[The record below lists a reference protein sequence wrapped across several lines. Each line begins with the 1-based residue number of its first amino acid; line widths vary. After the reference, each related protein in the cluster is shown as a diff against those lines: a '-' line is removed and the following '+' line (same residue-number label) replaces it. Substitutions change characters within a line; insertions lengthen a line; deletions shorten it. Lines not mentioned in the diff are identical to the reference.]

1 MCAATSN
8 AASKKA
14 AELRDSE
21 TWIFDLDNTLYP
33 ARCNLFAQIDVR
45 MGAFIAAQFDIDRSA
60 ARALQKTYFR
70 RYGTTLRGLMLEH
83 GLEPQEFLDYV
94 HDIDLSPI
102 AADSRLDAALARL
115 PGRKFVFTN
124 GSQGHAERVV
134 AKLGIAARF
143 DAIFDIVAS
152 DYLPKPSPEPY
163 QSLVA
168 RHGIAPEGAV
178 MVEDIA
184 RNLEPAAAMGMT
196 TVLVPG
202 HKEWQGERQ
211 AAYVHYLV
219 DDLADWL
226 YKLGQS

>member
-1 MCAATSN
+1 MKEAP
-8 AASKKA
+8 
-14 AELRDSE
+14 LRDSE

-33 ARCNLFAQIDVR
+33 AACNLFAQIDVR
-45 MGAFIAAQFDIDRSA
+45 MGAFISSRFQIDRDE
-60 ARALQKTYFR
+60 ARTLQKSYFR

-83 GLEPQEFLDYV
+83 HLDPAEFLDYV

-102 AADSRLDAALARL
+102 AADARLDAALARL
-115 PGRKFVFTN
+115 AGRKFVFTN
-124 GSQGHAERVV
+124 GSRRHAERVI

-143 DAIFDIVAS
+143 EDIFDIAAA
-152 DYLPKPSPEPY
+152 DFLPKPLPEPY
-163 QSLVA
+163 QSLVS
-168 RHGIAPEGAV
+168 RHGIAPQGAV

-202 HKEWQGERQ
+202 HKEWQGERE

-219 DDLADWL
+219 DDLGAWL